1 MVHKV
6 WILSCYAILLFHYCT
21 VTGNFAT
28 CTVSNNSSWERNY
41 HFIGTNQIPIST
53 QRYFKINC
61 VMFASI
67 GSLVLEKWKMWQ
79 RLQTDGLTDG
89 HTKSGQ
95 KIKNA
100 IKRSLNNVLFCPT
113 WYTCICTMFLIR
125 VNGAINMTK
134 NKQLVLSD

>member
-1 MVHKV
+1 M
-6 WILSCYAILLFHYCT
+6 LFCYFTTAQWLVILLHVLLVIIPLEKGIITSLEQIRFLFQPKDT
-21 VTGNFAT
+21 LKLI
-28 CTVSNNSSWERNY
+28 VSCLL
-41 HFIGTNQIPIST
+41 Q
-53 QRYFKINC
+53 
-61 VMFASI
+61 I

-113 WYTCICTMFLIR
+113 WYTCICIMFLIR